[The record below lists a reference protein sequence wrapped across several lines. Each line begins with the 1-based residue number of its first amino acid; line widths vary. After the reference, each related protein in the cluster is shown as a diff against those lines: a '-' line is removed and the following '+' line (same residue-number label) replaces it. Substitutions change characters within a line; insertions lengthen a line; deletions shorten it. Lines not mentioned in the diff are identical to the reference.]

1 MKGWSLC
8 DLTERKEGMA
18 LSQVSQRL
26 MVFTDLLLYLFQIL
40 VVIILQTYFWSG
52 IPPTALG

>member
-1 MKGWSLC
+1 
-8 DLTERKEGMA
+8 MA

-26 MVFTDLLLYLFQIL
+26 MHFTDLLFYLFQIL
-40 VVIILQTYFWSG
+40 AVIILQTYFWSG